1 MAENKSENWRDLC
14 NAALEAKHPDELLR
28 IVHRLKKALKQEEQ
42 VRRDFRA
49 ANACS
54 RGDANQCRFNSQ
66 MK

>member
-28 IVHRLKKALKQEEQ
+28 IVHRLNKALKQEEQ

-49 ANACS
+49 ANAGS
-54 RGDANQCRFNSQ
+54 RGEANLRPLPG
-66 MK
+66 

>member
-28 IVHRLKKALKQEEQ
+28 IVHQLKKAPKQEEQ
-42 VRRDFRA
+42 VRRDSRV